1 MPHPWASPSDRL
13 FPLRPVPPAL
23 PSRELRRHWK
33 PLPGCSPGLCF
44 GRSAGALCWLH
55 AWSRQPPASITATSA
70 ALQAAFVPLF
80 ILSILLIFHS
90 PYLSGKIQPLT
101 AGVSIGKPLL
111 ADPYLSFR
119 SQKRRASLKS
129 LSNAYFILLYYSRK
143 KCENHLFSSDRRGV
157 LVEFCFENGI
167 ITLYDFGEVI
177 LPWIKRPFILPRRFI
192 ILREKPISATATA
205 RCYRCD
211 CQIQENARL

>member
-1 MPHPWASPSDRL
+1 MSETMFYILSS
-13 FPLRPVPPAL
+13 LRQERHGYGIMLHVKEITQGRIVPVSYTHL
-23 PSRELRRHWK
+23 DVYKRQ
-33 PLPGCSPGLCF
+33 
-44 GRSAGALCWLH
+44 ALCWLH

-90 PYLSGKIQPLT
+90 PYLSGKIQ
-101 AGVSIGKPLL
+101 AFNGGGEHKESRFW

-143 KCENHLFSSDRRGV
+143 KCENHLFSSDRRGFWLNFALKMV
-157 LVEFCFENGI
+157 
-167 ITLYDFGEVI
+167 
-177 LPWIKRPFILPRRFI
+177 
-192 ILREKPISATATA
+192 
-205 RCYRCD
+205 
-211 CQIQENARL
+211 

>member
-1 MPHPWASPSDRL
+1 MIPPSARHSYITSDWDTPMSGWAISILLIITAKGRL
-13 FPLRPVPPAL
+13 FSFASSMGIPVRSFIPFKAGSSGSPFSGTAPAL
-23 PSRELRRHWK
+23 EASSRLAVRD
-33 PLPGCSPGLCF
+33 SVF

-90 PYLSGKIQPLT
+90 PYLSGKIQ
-101 AGVSIGKPLL
+101 AFNGGGEHKKSRFW

-143 KCENHLFSSDRRGV
+143 KCENHLFSSDRRGFWLNFALKMV
-157 LVEFCFENGI
+157 
-167 ITLYDFGEVI
+167 
-177 LPWIKRPFILPRRFI
+177 
-192 ILREKPISATATA
+192 
-205 RCYRCD
+205 
-211 CQIQENARL
+211 